1 MISLAEPTAGFSALT
16 RQYKRLVSELLSKID
31 LPEESLQLNPTENGF
46 RDGMHPGKTYLVKGG
61 MLTVRCQDRKIFTW
75 DEGDLIFPDAAP
87 DAPDTL
93 KYSSE
98 NAVLLTGFD
107 TLELVRAVLSN
118 DDAARIWTRLLMTQ
132 QGLLVRLIA
141 ARADEETQTTPGFA
155 YFMPGDVIISQG
167 DSADYV
173 FSLFEG
179 NAEVLVDDIAVGE
192 VNEGEVL
199 GALAVLTHSP
209 RSATV
214 RAKSR
219 CSVVKVP
226 KDQFKNLIRTNPTM
240 IHGLLTDMAN
250 QIKKLNAHVVELSG

>member
-1 MISLAEPTAGFSALT
+1 MISLAEPTAGFSALV
-16 RQYKRLVSELLSKID
+16 RQYKRLVRELLDKV
-31 LPEESLQLNPTENGF
+31 SLQAESVQLPATDDAF
-46 RDGMHPGKTYLVKGG
+46 KQGMSPGKTWLIKGG
-61 MLTVRCQDRKIFTW
+61 MLSMRCQGRKLMTW
-75 DEGDLIFPDAAP
+75 DEGDLILPDAAP
-87 DAPDTL
+87 DTDDTM
-93 KYSSE
+93 KYSADHS
-98 NAVLLTGFD
+98 VLLAGYD
-107 TLELVRAVLSN
+107 TLELVRTALAN
-118 DDAARIWTRLLMTQ
+118 EDTARLWTRLLMTQ
-132 QGLLVRLIA
+132 HGIFARLIA
-141 ARADEETQTTPGFA
+141 AQLDEETQTTPGFA
-155 YFMPGDVIISQG
+155 YFMPGDVIIRQG

-179 NAEVLVDDIAVGE
+179 SADVLVDDVVVGE

-226 KDQFKNLIRTNPTM
+226 KDQFKNLIRHNPTM

-250 QIKKLNAHVVELSG
+250 QIKKLNAHVVELSI